1 MAISAAARSTDSGT
15 NPVGASSVP
24 GTVPSHGDQELPLV
38 DVAVLQD
45 LEEQLGRPDLVWN
58 FASDYARM
66 WRERQRSL
74 VDSVQ
79 REDGSAALDAVI
91 SLKVSSAMVGGLR
104 LARLAEALE
113 LTLRKGDLPEV
124 ASVLAMLSFHGPA
137 TVKELQIRYL
147 RKGRRASDPA
157 PCVIDQV

>member
-1 MAISAAARSTDSGT
+1 M
-15 NPVGASSVP
+15 
-24 GTVPSHGDQELPLV
+24 

-45 LEEQLGRPDLVWN
+45 LEEQLGRPDLAWN
-58 FASDYARM
+58 FANDYAGM
-66 WRERQRSL
+66 WEERQRSL
-74 VDSVQ
+74 IDLVQ
-79 REDGSAALDAVI
+79 HEDRAAALDAVI

-147 RKGRRASDPA
+147 QKGRRASDPA

>member
-1 MAISAAARSTDSGT
+1 MDSGT

-24 GTVPSHGDQELPLV
+24 GTDPSLGDQELPLV

-45 LEEQLGRPDLVWN
+45 LEEQLGRPDLVWI
-58 FASDYARM
+58 FANDYARM
-66 WRERQRSL
+66 WEERQRSL
-74 VDSVQ
+74 VDSVR
-79 REDGSAALDAVI
+79 REDGAAALDAVI

-113 LTLRKGDLPEV
+113 FTLRRGDLPEV
-124 ASVLAMLSFHGPA
+124 ASILAMLSFHGPA

-147 RKGRRASDPA
+147 QKGRRASDPA
-157 PCVIDQV
+157 PSVIDQV